1 MVEKKSDIGLGA
13 FQKAWEAFA
22 EKTSPVTLDWSRQ
35 FTKLR
40 GQFVQMSQSI
50 ERDLP
55 QLQSIEDI
63 EIDGGLDNGVVGK
76 IAARVYTPHTA
87 KHPTG
92 PGLVFFHG
100 GGFVLGD
107 LGTGDS
113 TCRRLAHAS
122 GCRVLSVDYRL
133 APEYKFPSQIDD
145 AVAAFNWAV
154 LHADEWGV
162 DPLHIAVG
170 GDSAGGNLAINVT
183 RAAQEGACPMPVY
196 QLLIYP
202 LTQFVDLKTKGVK
215 FQEGSFFSPAVFDFC
230 KSAYLAEDQDVMDL
244 RVSPLFHTD
253 FRGLP
258 PAHVITAGWDPLH
271 DEGQVYAER
280 LQAAGVLTTT
290 ENFAD
295 LPHGF
300 FNFTPVSK
308 PARDAVE
315 ATGKVLATAL
325 GKY

>member
-1 MVEKKSDIGLGA
+1 MSDKKSETGLGA

-40 GQFVQMSQSI
+40 GQFVQISQNI

-55 QLQSIEDI
+55 QMQATEDI
-63 EIDGGLDNGVVGK
+63 EIDGGEIDGEVGR
-76 IAARVYTPHTA
+76 IGARIYTPHSA
-87 KHPTG
+87 RHPVG
-92 PGLVFFHG
+92 PSLVFFHG

-107 LGTGDS
+107 LGTADS
-113 TCRRLAHAS
+113 TCRRLADLS
-122 GCRVLSVDYRL
+122 GCRILSVDYRL
-133 APEYKFPSQIDD
+133 APEFKFPSQIND
-145 AVAAFNWAV
+145 AVAAYNWAV
-154 LHADEWGV
+154 SHAAEWGA
-162 DPLHIAVG
+162 DPDLIAVG

-183 RAAQEGACPMPVY
+183 RAAQEGLCPMPVY

-230 KSAYLAEDQDVMDL
+230 KTAYLDEGQDVMDL
-244 RVSPLFHTD
+244 RVSPLFHSD

-271 DEGQVYAER
+271 DEGQVYAEKLR
-280 LQAAGVLTTT
+280 AAGVRTTM

-315 ATGKVLATAL
+315 ATGHILAEAL
-325 GKY
+325 GRL